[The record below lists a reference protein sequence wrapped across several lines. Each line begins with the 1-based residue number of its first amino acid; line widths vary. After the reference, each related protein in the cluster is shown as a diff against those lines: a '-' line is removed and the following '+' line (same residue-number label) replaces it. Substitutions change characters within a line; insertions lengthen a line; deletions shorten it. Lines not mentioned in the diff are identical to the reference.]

1 VEFLFE
7 SHHELDGIETVGAK
21 IVNKARRFRHLI
33 GFHPQVLH
41 HDLLH
46 PLANVTHRSNLVLFI
61 LDCDPE
67 QIATIANGLV
77 VVDFGAALLDRGAL
91 GATSAIGHP
100 SGPNFG

>member
-1 VEFLFE
+1 
-7 SHHELDGIETVGAK
+7 
-21 IVNKARRFRHLI
+21 
-33 GFHPQVLH
+33 
-41 HDLLH
+41 
-46 PLANVTHRSNLVLFI
+46 